1 MTNTIAVIGA
11 GISGVSFAYEIN
23 KLIKTNNLPYKVKIL
38 EASSRSGGV
47 INSQPF
53 YNHTIENGP
62 EAFLTQDKY
71 ILSLIDELGLSEDL
85 ISMNSHFRR
94 TFIYSNNELNPLP
107 DGFRLFLPTN
117 VISFL
122 ASPILSFGGKL
133 AVLKDLLYIFKKS
146 NQDESLHDFVVNR
159 FGMEIYK
166 KIAQPMLS
174 AIYGGDPKNL
184 SVNSTIKLLNYYR
197 ERYGSVLYGLQMS
210 SYKKK
215 NEAGPRYSLF
225 MTLKNGLEELIKA
238 MLNSLPDDSLM
249 LNAEVTSI
257 KENNGNY
264 LIDFKNKSSMLA
276 SSVVLATPAYIS
288 ANVLAQLD
296 DKVGKAL
303 STIKYSSAIVVNLFY
318 NIADLDDKL
327 QGFGYV
333 VPQSEGKFVQACSFS
348 SVKFPDKLNNEYHL
362 LRAFICGSQAKE
374 SLGLSHN
381 EIIDKAVSEIN
392 DILKI
397 KKKRGSI

>member
-1 MTNTIAVIGA
+1 
-11 GISGVSFAYEIN
+11 
-23 KLIKTNNLPYKVKIL
+23 
-38 EASSRSGGV
+38 
-47 INSQPF
+47 
-53 YNHTIENGP
+53 
-62 EAFLTQDKY
+62 
-71 ILSLIDELGLSEDL
+71 
-85 ISMNSHFRR
+85 
-94 TFIYSNNELNPLP
+94 
-107 DGFRLFLPTN
+107 
-117 VISFL
+117 
-122 ASPILSFGGKL
+122 
-133 AVLKDLLYIFKKS
+133 
-146 NQDESLHDFVVNR
+146 
-159 FGMEIYK
+159 
-166 KIAQPMLS
+166 
-174 AIYGGDPKNL
+174 
-184 SVNSTIKLLNYYR
+184 
-197 ERYGSVLYGLQMS
+197 
-210 SYKKK
+210 
-215 NEAGPRYSLF
+215 

-397 KKKRGSI
+397 KKKPINSNVIKYPNSMPQLEVGHGQKISEIEKMLAQHKKIKLIGSAYKGVGMPDCVSNASKIANDLAKELGATQTLVI